1 MNEAALALGVCTA
14 RAMLGTRYML
24 SANVTLRVKILGT
37 LAVALAIAMV
47 IGAAGYLGASGI
59 ARRLEDVASAKFP
72 ALRVLAEMDAANGD
86 AMRGINGLMIYEA
99 PAEVRRETFARAE
112 DAFRRLD
119 EARKLYETLGRS
131 EAAVAAYRET
141 GEAYPAWKRASA
153 AYLELQREHDRL
165 TAAAGRDSAQTRAL
179 EARIL
184 TSWGA
189 VAKLLPAAERPIEKL
204 IEGTEAEVAV
214 AQKEAR
220 EVAARSVAWI
230 LGVILFGAA
239 ALFGLGALLTR
250 SIGQVVRSLTGEA
263 SKLSDAV
270 QHGEL
275 AVRGD
280 AQSVNVEFRGIVEG
294 MNRTMDAFVKPIE
307 LTATYVERI
316 SNGDIPP
323 PITEDFRGDFNSIKV
338 NLNRCAGAVRAL
350 VSDTSALVSAA
361 VEGKLSTRSDASLHH
376 GEFRTIVEGVNAT
389 LDAVVGPMEEATE
402 VLQKLSQ
409 RDLGARVCGSYQGD
423 HARVKEALNATA
435 QALND
440 ALAQVAD
447 AVGQVSA
454 ASSQIASTSQSVANG
469 ASEQASALEE
479 TSSSL
484 ESMASMTKGAAASA
498 QQATALART
507 ASSAANDGSAA
518 MAQMMDAMAKIKTS
532 AAATSQIIKDINEI
546 TFQTNLLALNA
557 AVEAARAGEAG
568 RGFAVVAEEVRSLA
582 LRSKDAAN
590 KTEELI
596 RQSVQEA
603 GGGELSARQVNAKLL
618 EIVGSISKVSDIVGE
633 IAASAKEQSAGIDQ
647 VSTAIGEIGKVTQ
660 QNAASSEESSSAAV
674 ELEGQSQELAAM
686 LGTFRLG
693 RGTQRT
699 GSNGHL
705 ETHQGKLAG
714 GPLDGK
720 TRTTRPATGLRAG
733 LG

>member
-1 MNEAALALGVCTA
+1 
-14 RAMLGTRYML
+14 MLWNGRMV

-47 IGAAGYLGASGI
+47 IGAVGYRGATSI

-86 AMRGINGLMIYEA
+86 AMRGINGLMVYEA
-99 PAEVRRETFARAE
+99 PTEARREAFARAE

-131 EAAVAAYRET
+131 DAAVAAYRET
-141 GEAYPAWKRASA
+141 DRAYPAWKQASA
-153 AYLELQREHDRL
+153 AYLELQRERERDRL
-165 TAAAGRDSAQTRAL
+165 AAAAGRDSAQTGAL
-179 EARIL
+179 EARIF

-189 VAKLLPAAERPIEKL
+189 VGKLLPAAERPIEKL
-204 IEGTEAEVAV
+204 IEGTEAEVAA
-214 AQKEAR
+214 AQKEAG
-220 EVAARSVAWI
+220 EVAARSVALI

-250 SIGQVVRSLTGEA
+250 SVGQVVRSLTGEA

-270 QHGEL
+270 QRGEL

-280 AQSVNVEFRGIVEG
+280 ARSVNVEFRGIVAG

-307 LTATYVERI
+307 LTAHYVERI

-323 PITEDFRGDFNSIKV
+323 PITEDFPGDFNAIKV

-350 VSDTSALVSAA
+350 VSDASALVSAA
-361 VEGKLSTRSDASLHH
+361 IQGKLSTRSDASLHR
-376 GEFRTIVEGVNAT
+376 GEFRKIVEGVNAT
-389 LDAVVGPMEEATE
+389 LDAVVGPLEEATE
-402 VLQKLSQ
+402 VLQRLSQ

-423 HARVKEALNATA
+423 HAKVKEALNATA

-447 AVGQVSA
+447 AVEQVSS

-469 ASEQASALEE
+469 ASEQASSLEE

-484 ESMASMTKGAAASA
+484 ESMASMTKGAADNA

-518 MAQMMDAMAKIKTS
+518 MAQMMDAMTKIKTS

-546 TFQTNLLALNA
+546 AFQTNLLALNA

-596 RQSVQEA
+596 RQSVKEA
-603 GGGELSARQVNAKLL
+603 GGGELGARHVNAKLS
-618 EIVGSISKVSDIVGE
+618 EIVESISKVSDIVGE
-633 IAASAKEQSAGIDQ
+633 IAATAKEQSAGIDQ
-647 VSTAIGEIGKVTQ
+647 VSTAVGEIGKVTQ
-660 QNAASSEESSSAAV
+660 QNAASSEESSSAAT
-674 ELEGQSQELAAM
+674 ELAGQSQELAAM
-686 LGTFRLG
+686 LGTFRLE
-693 RGTQRT
+693 RGAQRT
-699 GSNGHL
+699 GSKQRVESHSGA
-705 ETHQGKLAG
+705 LAG
-714 GPLDGK
+714 RPPNGN
-720 TRTTRPATGLRAG
+720 TRKKWPSQIAGVIQRAK
-733 LG
+733 